1 MKNPSSMIYGKN
13 AVMEAL
19 KTNRVTK
26 LFLTEGFSDKKI
38 LDNINKKTDVK
49 YISLKEMNNICDGV
63 HQNCA
68 AEIKPYEYLDLEGL
82 INVANKKKDP
92 IILMLDGIEDTHN
105 LGAILRCADVFD
117 VAGIIIPK
125 HNQISLN
132 STVAKTSA
140 GAINY
145 VPVCQVSNLNNSIEK
160 LKAEGYWIVSSDGE
174 GSTFYNDLKYDFKTV
189 LVIGSEGFG
198 ISKLVLKNS
207 DYIVKIP
214 MLGKVNSLN
223 ASVATGILLSYIRN
237 HK

>member
-1 MKNPSSMIYGKN
+1 MKNLSNIIYGRN
-13 AVMEAL
+13 VVMEAL
-19 KTNRVTK
+19 KSNRVLK
-26 LFLTEGFSDKKI
+26 LFLVEGFSDSKI
-38 LDNINKKTDVK
+38 LSNVNKNIEIK

-82 INVANKKKDP
+82 INLANKKKDSV
-92 IILMLDGIEDTHN
+92 ILMLDGIEDNHN

-145 VPVCQVSNLNNSIEK
+145 VPVCQVNNLNQAIEK

-174 GSTFYNDLKYDFKTV
+174 GKTFYNELKYDFKTV
-189 LVIGSEGFG
+189 LIIGSEGFG

-207 DYIVKIP
+207 DYVIRIP

>member
-1 MKNPSSMIYGKN
+1 MKNLSNIIYGRN
-13 AVMEAL
+13 VVMEAL
-19 KTNRVTK
+19 KSNRVLK
-26 LFLTEGFSDKKI
+26 LFLVEGFSDSKI
-38 LDNINKKTDVK
+38 LNNVNKNMEIK

-82 INVANKKKDP
+82 INLANKKKDP
-92 IILMLDGIEDTHN
+92 VILMLDGIEDNHN

-117 VAGIIIPK
+117 VTGIIIPK

-145 VPVCQVSNLNNSIEK
+145 VPVCQVNNLNQAIEK

-174 GSTFYNDLKYDFKTV
+174 GKTFYNELKYDFKTV
-189 LVIGSEGFG
+189 LIIGSEGFG

-207 DYIVKIP
+207 DYVIRIP

>member
-1 MKNPSSMIYGKN
+1 MKNLSNIIYGRN
-13 AVMEAL
+13 VVMEAL
-19 KTNRVTK
+19 KSNRVLK
-26 LFLTEGFSDKKI
+26 LFLVEGFSDSKI
-38 LDNINKKTDVK
+38 LNNVNKNIEIK

-82 INVANKKKDP
+82 INLANKKKDP
-92 IILMLDGIEDTHN
+92 VILMLDGIEDNHN

-117 VAGIIIPK
+117 VTGIIIPK

-145 VPVCQVSNLNNSIEK
+145 VPVCQVNNLNQAIEK

-174 GSTFYNDLKYDFKTV
+174 GKTFYNELKYDFKTV
-189 LVIGSEGFG
+189 LIIGSEGFG

-207 DYIVKIP
+207 DYVIRIP

>member
-1 MKNPSSMIYGKN
+1 MKQSQNIIYGRN

-19 KTNRVTK
+19 RANRVTK
-26 LFLTEGFSDKKI
+26 LFLVTGFSDKKV
-38 LDNINKKTDVK
+38 LDNVKPNQIIK
-49 YISLKEMNNICDGV
+49 YISLKEMHNICDGV

-68 AEIKPYEYLDLEGL
+68 AEIKPYEYIDLESL
-82 INVANKKKDP
+82 IRTSNKKKDP

-105 LGAILRCADVFD
+105 LGAILRCADIFD
-117 VAGIIIPK
+117 VAGVIISK

-145 VPVCQVSNLNNSIEK
+145 VPVCQVNNLNQTIDK
-160 LKAEGYWIVSSDGE
+160 LKSEGYWIVSSDGE
-174 GSTFYNDLKYDFKTV
+174 GDTFYSDLDYNFKTV
-189 LVIGSEGFG
+189 LVVGSEGFG
-198 ISKLVLKNS
+198 VSKLVLKNS
-207 DYIVKIP
+207 DYIIKIP

-223 ASVATGILLSYIRN
+223 ASVATGILLSNIRN

>member
-1 MKNPSSMIYGKN
+1 MKNPSSIIYGKN

-38 LDNINKKTDVK
+38 LDNINKKIDVK

-82 INVANKKKDP
+82 INIANKKKDP

>member
-1 MKNPSSMIYGKN
+1 MKNLSNIIYGRN
-13 AVMEAL
+13 VVMEAL
-19 KTNRVTK
+19 KSNRVLK
-26 LFLTEGFSDKKI
+26 LFLVEGFSDSKI
-38 LDNINKKTDVK
+38 LNNVNKNIEIK

-82 INVANKKKDP
+82 INLANKKKVP
-92 IILMLDGIEDTHN
+92 VILMLDGIEDNHN

-117 VAGIIIPK
+117 VTGIIIPK

-145 VPVCQVSNLNNSIEK
+145 VPVCQVNNLNQAIEK

-174 GSTFYNDLKYDFKTV
+174 GKTFYNELKYDFKTV
-189 LVIGSEGFG
+189 LIIGSEGFG

-207 DYIVKIP
+207 DYVIRIP